1 MEHSQPGLGR
11 YLERSWRDGRAA
23 SLGHLMTDEKPL
35 GAVLLPSLK
44 NLVPCISW
52 AALGLGTGV
61 CHGGG
66 RDQVDMP
73 KVKARSW
80 GKTTQVTCLD
90 PKVQACLSQRAE
102 QA

>member
-66 RDQVDMP
+66 RDQVDMRLP
-73 KVKARSW
+73 RPCTV
-80 GKTTQVTCLD
+80 QV
-90 PKVQACLSQRAE
+90 PSQLLAFTPG
-102 QA
+102 